1 MPPEVQLNVI
11 DTTAVIPSKNWRR
24 FSDTQAK
31 SFNFI
36 LPAMAAEGKVTTIAG
51 EAGAGKG
58 SVLIN
63 AATRLNNG
71 GLWFDNST
79 ALESCSVAWASHEE
93 EVAEELRPRAEVAGN
108 KNLHKLIELD
118 IENIIAERT
127 TVAEM
132 ARDLGDLKLIVLD
145 PIQDFIGEVNINDG
159 GQVRLAMRRVGQ
171 IAQDCRCAIAG
182 LHHLNKSNTGS
193 ARGKFLGSQA
203 FISFPRFAWM
213 VVADPINPDMRY
225 LQQVKGNMNRIGP
238 AYCFEIEGRPMN
250 IDGKTISVPAA
261 KFSGETAE
269 IDVDEFFTKERKS
282 VKLEEAEDFIFSNL
296 SESQPIRS
304 SEWEAKYK
312 AAGIAKP
319 TMRRAETNM
328 SVKSFQRDGV
338 WWKVAQKSGVEGVVS
353 HD

>member
-1 MPPEVQLNVI
+1 MPLEVQLNVVGSN
-11 DTTAVIPSKNWRR
+11 TQPSKIWRS
-24 FSDTQAK
+24 FSKTKLK

-36 LPAMAAEGKVTTIAG
+36 LPAMAAEGKLTTIAG

-71 GLWFDNST
+71 GVWFDST
-79 ALESCSVAWASHEE
+79 TRLNQCSVAWASHEE

-108 KNLHKLIELD
+108 QNLHKLIELD
-118 IENIIAERT
+118 IENIIAQRSL
-127 TVAEM
+127 VIEM
-132 ARDLGDLKLIVLD
+132 ARDVKDLKLIVLD

-159 GQVRLAMRRVGQ
+159 GQVRLALRRIGK
-171 IAQDCRCAIAG
+171 IAQECKCAIVG
-182 LHHLNKSNTGS
+182 LHHLNKSNSGS

-213 VVADPINPDMRY
+213 VVTDPNNPDQRY

-238 AYCFEIEGRPMN
+238 AYCFEIEGRPLN
-250 IDGKTISVPAA
+250 IDGKVISVPAA
-261 KFSGETAE
+261 HFSGDTEE
-269 IDVDEFFTKERKS
+269 IEVDEFFSKERTS
-282 VKLEEAEDFIFSNL
+282 IKLEDAEDFIFSNL

-304 SEWEAKYK
+304 DEWEVKYRAAHISK
-312 AAGIAKP
+312 A

-338 WWKVAQKSGVEGVVS
+338 WWKVAQRSGSEGVVT
-353 HD
+353 HV